1 MPSLASQV
9 HPDIQQL
16 ALYSRKDLPW
26 HKAWSIRRHL
36 ASCAVCRSELSEAH
50 SSTEVLRRQAA
61 ATTLSSSEAI
71 ADWAALEREMLAN
84 IKVGL
89 DAARCIGP
97 ARHRSIPRIR
107 MALGACALFAF
118 ATVSWW
124 MSVPREETDRLTA
137 SLRRVAGLTPA
148 REPGSFVETSL
159 MGISVHAQ
167 GATLTLLNPGAT
179 PLTVSLSGSSAVTA
193 SYVDDATGQVTI
205 TNVYGQ

>member
-1 MPSLASQV
+1 MPSLAQQT
-9 HPDIQQL
+9 HPDSQQL
-16 ALYSRKDLPW
+16 ALYSRKDLAW
-26 HKAWSIRRHL
+26 HQAWSMRRHL
-36 ASCAVCRSELSEAH
+36 ASCAACRSELSEAR

-61 ATTLSSSEAI
+61 GTTLSSSEAI

-97 ARHRSIPRIR
+97 ARHSSMPRIR
-107 MALGACALFAF
+107 MALGACALLAF
-118 ATVSWW
+118 AAVSWW
-124 MSVPREETDRLTA
+124 LNMPREETDRLTA
-137 SLRRVAGLTPA
+137 SLRRIAGVTPA
-148 REPGSFVETSL
+148 PEPGSVVQTSL
-159 MGISVHAQ
+159 TGISVHAQ

-179 PLTVSLSGSSAVTA
+179 PVTVSLSGSSAVTA

>member
-1 MPSLASQV
+1 MPSLAPQT
-9 HPDIQQL
+9 HPGIQEL

-26 HKAWSIRRHL
+26 HKTWSIRRHL
-36 ASCAVCRSELSEAH
+36 AGCAACRGELSEVR
-50 SSTEVLRRQAA
+50 SSTDVLRRHAE

-71 ADWAALEREMLAN
+71 ADWAVLERETLAN

-97 ARHRSIPRIR
+97 ARHSSMPRFR
-107 MALGACALFAF
+107 LALGACALFAF
-118 ATVSWW
+118 AAASWW
-124 MSVPREETDRLTA
+124 MNIPREETDRLTG

-148 REPGSFVETSL
+148 REPGSVVETSL
-159 MGISVHAQ
+159 TGISVHAQ

-179 PLTVSLSGSSAVTA
+179 PITVSLSGSSAVTA

>member
-1 MPSLASQV
+1 MPSLAPQV
-9 HPDIQQL
+9 HPGIRQL

-26 HKAWSIRRHL
+26 HKTWSIRRHL
-36 ASCAVCRSELSEAH
+36 AGCAACRSELSEAR
-50 SSTEVLRRQAA
+50 SSTEILRHQAA
-61 ATTLSSSEAI
+61 ATALSSSEAI

-97 ARHRSIPRIR
+97 ARHSRMPRIR
-107 MALGACALFAF
+107 MALGACALLAF
-118 ATVSWW
+118 AVVSWW
-124 MSVPREETDRLTA
+124 MSIPREESDRLTT
-137 SLRRVAGLTPA
+137 SFRRIAGFTPA
-148 REPGSFVETSL
+148 PEPGSVVETSL

-179 PLTVSLSGSSAVTA
+179 PVTVSLSGSSAVTA